1 MTYWGLGLIL
11 NRSRWQRQDIWLIL
25 LFLFCPLLMPCQ
37 LLSNI
42 GCCIRNALR
51 GAATSDGFAYYFS
64 VAIGMHESKSIGQ
77 HSVHG
82 SLRIMDHRRPW
93 FILTHMPWNL
103 PRLYQIVALLFPL
116 AQGLGTTIIYVHRMS
131 MPGADGAT
139 LLGIDHRNGW
149 MAFGGTLAAFVS
161 LLVLLV
167 GYDWKGDYSRD
178 WRITIMG
185 VQTYDTSN
193 AFIWEGFL
201 AFFVQQ
207 VRFLAYLLHVYNR
220 HHYRCSLLS
229 LTDSGATLYNPSP
242 IPDLCSAR
250 TR

>member
-1 MTYWGLGLIL
+1 LHELGFKESTSVGELAFTTIMSTGAIIPSGNARTSTQIVIQAISTHCFAVMTYWGLGLIL

-64 VAIGMHESKSIGQ
+64 
-77 HSVHG
+77 
-82 SLRIMDHRRPW
+82 
-93 FILTHMPWNL
+93 
-103 PRLYQIVALLFPL
+103 VALLFPL

-193 AFIWEGFL
+193 AFI
-201 AFFVQQ
+201 
-207 VRFLAYLLHVYNR
+207 
-220 HHYRCSLLS
+220 
-229 LTDSGATLYNPSP
+229 
-242 IPDLCSAR
+242 
-250 TR
+250 